1 MTASPL
7 RNAARRLLDTH
18 PDVRAST
25 AGHAGYIERYRTAK
39 GSNIGLETRGEQHQN
54 LFVEAAVVDLGRVGD
69 IPHKVYLAADFD
81 RSRPNSNLFHT
92 DAFRDVDIVR
102 FKLTELDQVRRVLAD
117 VLR

>member
-7 RNAARRLLDTH
+7 RDAVRRLLHTH
-18 PDVRAST
+18 PDIRPSP
-25 AGHAGYIERYRTAK
+25 AGHAAYIERYRTAK

-54 LFVEAAVVDLGRVGD
+54 LFVEAAVVDLARVGD

-81 RSRPNSNLFHT
+81 RARPNSNLFHS

-102 FKLTELDQVRRVLAD
+102 FKLSDLDQARRVLAD
-117 VLR
+117 ALR